1 MSRAEQ
7 HAELDPVVRN
17 RWMVFSGK
25 GKVELFPQL
34 LGFQIE
40 DVRVDYCRMRLP
52 HRQQVERFGGI
63 VHGGALSALLD
74 TVVVPAIGQ
83 AYGPDARFATVDLH
97 VQFISVLKDDD
108 AIAEGWIVRRG
119 RSTVF
124 CEAEARAASTGRVV
138 ARAVMTYSVTPGES
152 VTDADQRAAR

>member
-1 MSRAEQ
+1 VSRADQ
-7 HAELDPVVRN
+7 HAELDPIVRT
-17 RWMVFSGK
+17 RWSVFSGR
-25 GKVELFPQL
+25 GNVELFPQL
-34 LGFQIE
+34 LGLQIE

-52 HRQQVERFGGI
+52 HRQQIERFGGI

-97 VQFISVLKDDD
+97 VQFLSALTDDD
-108 AIAEGWIVRRG
+108 AVAEGWIVRRG

-124 CEAEARAASTGRVV
+124 CEAEARAASTDRVV
-138 ARAVMTYSVTPGES
+138 ARSMMTYTVNPGAS
-152 VTDADQRAAR
+152 VTDPEQRAVR